1 MPSLATFHI
10 DNFFFFLAPIVS
22 YLDTQV
28 RHFAQKLETLPYK
41 TVYIADSHQTEC

>member
-1 MPSLATFHI
+1 MPSLATFRI
-10 DNFFFFLAPIVS
+10 DNFFFLAPIVS

-41 TVYIADSHQTEC
+41 TVYIADSRQTEC